1 MPKEA
6 VFTMKLEAELRD
18 AFMAEAEAAHRPA
31 SQVMRE
37 LMREFVQ
44 RRREERE
51 YDEFLRR
58 KVEIARASMRAGRGR
73 SNEEV
78 EAEFAAR
85 RAELLREAD
94 ETGS

>member
-18 AFMAEAEAAHRPA
+18 AFMAEAEAIRRPA

-37 LMREFVQ
+37 LMREFIQ

-58 KVEIARASMRAGRGR
+58 KVEIARASMRSDRGQ

-78 EAEFAAR
+78 EAEFTAR
-85 RAELLREAD
+85 RAELWREA
-94 ETGS
+94 